1 MTYLKIMDNKLMT
14 LDGLIERLTELRE
27 LAGKDCPIVLGKSFD
42 PQKERMKF
50 TMVSLDSYP
59 KSGKHYVAFLA
70 EDLPRLP
77 HFVCKERKEDFDS
90 AFIIFEKQNP
100 DWKECLTDSTY
111 YELAEWYDEFIGV
124 SNNESL
130 SDKAH
135 EFAAYVW
142 RKLNLV

>member
-1 MTYLKIMDNKLMT
+1 MDNKLMT

-27 LAGKDCPIVLGKSFD
+27 LAGEDCPIVLGKSFD

-59 KSGKHYVAFLA
+59 KSGKQYVAFLA
-70 EDLPRLP
+70 ENLPRCP
-77 HFVCKERKEDFDS
+77 HFVCKDKKEDFDS
-90 AFIIFEKQNP
+90 AFTVFEKQNP
-100 DWKECLTDSTY
+100 DWKEDLTDSTY
-111 YELAEWYDEFIGV
+111 YELAEWYDEFIGI

-135 EFAAYVW
+135 EFASYVW
-142 RKLNLV
+142 RKLNL

>member
-1 MTYLKIMDNKLMT
+1 MT
-14 LDGLIERLTELRE
+14 LDGLIERLTELRK
-27 LAGKDCPIVLGKSFD
+27 LAGEDCPIILGKSFD

-59 KSGKHYVAFLA
+59 KSRKQYVAFLA
-70 EDLPRLP
+70 ENLPRHP
-77 HFVCKERKEDFDS
+77 HFVCKEKKEDFDS
-90 AFIIFEKQNP
+90 AFTVFEKQNP
-100 DWKECLTDSTY
+100 DWKENLTDSTY

-130 SDKAH
+130 SYKAH
-135 EFAAYVW
+135 EFAHYVW